1 MQDPEKLREIENLGE
16 EVELPQE
23 DETWEEDRVEGGG
36 WGGVPLLQ
44 AVICALAVL
53 ALVFFRLTDD
63 KKYQEIAGW
72 YQSEMAKELE
82 LPSLDRAA
90 PEPSGTPEPT
100 ASPAPPVQASAPL
113 QML

>member
-1 MQDPEKLREIENLGE
+1 MQDPEKLREIEDLGE
-16 EVELPQE
+16 DSELS
-23 DETWEEDRVEGGG
+23 DETWEEDRGEGGG

-82 LPSLDRAA
+82 LPSLDRATPA
-90 PEPSGTPEPT
+90 PPSGAPEPT